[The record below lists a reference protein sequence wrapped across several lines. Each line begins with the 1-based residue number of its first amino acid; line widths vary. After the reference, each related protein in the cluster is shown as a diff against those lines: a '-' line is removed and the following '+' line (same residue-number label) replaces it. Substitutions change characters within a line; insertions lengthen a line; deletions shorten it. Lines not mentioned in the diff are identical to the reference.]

1 MVGRKTKKLNLE
13 RELPEG
19 LLVDATWL
27 RQHHVSRQLRHHYAS
42 TGVLEQL
49 APRVF
54 RRPRGSLTWQHVV
67 VSLQTQLRLPLVIGG
82 RTALE
87 LQGYAHYLSR
97 DTTEVHLYGP
107 KRPPGWVNDLRIGA
121 RFIYHNDRKLFR
133 KEAVKPNLPGLDWTP
148 EQKDT
153 VQDTLTILPWG
164 QWNWPLT
171 VSSAE
176 RAILEMLDEL
186 PQHES
191 FHQADM
197 LMEGLATLSP
207 RRLQKLLEDCQR
219 VKVKRLFFFFAD
231 RHPHAWLKRLDK
243 NAVTLGDG
251 KRMLVKGGK
260 LDKTY
265 QITVPEEMNAVP

>member
-1 MVGRKTKKLNLE
+1 MVGRKTKRLNLQ
-13 RELPEG
+13 RDLPEG
-19 LLVDATWL
+19 LLVDAAWL
-27 RQHHVSRQLRHHYAS
+27 RRNHFSRQLWHHYAT

-54 RRPRGSLTWQHVV
+54 HRPRGQLTWQQVV
-67 VSLQTQLRLPLVIGG
+67 ISMQTLLRLQLVVGG

-87 LQGYAHYLSR
+87 LQGRAHYLSR
-97 DTTEVHLYGP
+97 ETKEVHLYGP
-107 KRPPGWVNDLRIGA
+107 RRPPTWLNELKIGV

-133 KEAVKPNLPGLDWTP
+133 KEGIKSGLPGLDSKP
-148 EQKDT
+148 GSDHL
-153 VQDTLTILPWG
+153 VQDTLMVMPWG

-171 VSSAE
+171 VSSSE

-186 PQHES
+186 PRHET

-207 RRLQKLLEDCQR
+207 RRLQKLLEDCR
-219 VKVKRLFFFFAD
+219 SVKVKRLFFFFAD
-231 RHPHAWLKRLDK
+231 RHSHAWLKHIDK
-243 NAVTLGDG
+243 DAVALGDG

-260 LDKTY
+260 LNKAY